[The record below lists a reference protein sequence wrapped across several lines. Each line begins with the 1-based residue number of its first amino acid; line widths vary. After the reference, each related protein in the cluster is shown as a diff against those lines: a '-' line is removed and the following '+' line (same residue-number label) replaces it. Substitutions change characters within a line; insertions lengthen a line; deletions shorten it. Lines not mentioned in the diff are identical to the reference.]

1 MVRAA
6 LPSAGRR
13 DCIGVILLS
22 GSMTFAPAPLSKN
35 GLCRSSNSHSTSY
48 YCTANGTMM
57 SNIHSHITD
66 VMLLDCHSS
75 ALVPVSTCT
84 QPWAAGFNLLA
95 AITFV
100 ICCLVAITSVI
111 CHPRGPA
118 GLPPPP
124 ATARKCHWYYLYSCA
139 AWARLPSPP

>member
-22 GSMTFAPAPLSKN
+22 GSMTFAPAPFTKN
-35 GLCRSSNSHSTSY
+35 GLRRYSTIQSTSY
-48 YCTANGTMM
+48 DCTANGTMM
-57 SNIHSHITD
+57 SNIHSHVTD

-118 GLPPPP
+118 GPPPPP
-124 ATARKCHWYYLYSCA
+124 ASAHMCSSTTCYLCCLG
-139 AWARLPSPP
+139 RLPSPP